1 MSLSNWTVYQN
12 DPNAQQ
18 VWRWH
23 PYFLKLS
30 ERAEIDAGCSECEA
44 RNCRRSPVSP
54 HLKGLLNRSA
64 RSELSRFAS
73 LLNSSFETT
82 LRKAAHSPH
91 KPATGR
97 NTYMSASIWSSLWPA
112 FSSAAWA
119 SLHCSGRRLAICAWP
134 ALVLSPCAA
143 LICASLTCRAS
154 RACGTSAARMRAAR
168 SAFSVTT
175 SCPCGK

>member
-12 DPNAQQ
+12 DPNAEQ

-23 PYFLKLS
+23 AYFLKLS

-73 LLNSSFETT
+73 LLHSSFETT

-91 KPATGR
+91 NPATGR

-112 FSSAAWA
+112 FSSAAWPRFIVRVGDWRFA
-119 SLHCSGRRLAICAWP
+119 HGLRLC
-134 ALVLSPCAA
+134 CH
-143 LICASLTCRAS
+143 RA
-154 RACGTSAARMRAAR
+154 RLLFA
-168 SAFSVTT
+168 
-175 SCPCGK
+175 PL